1 MAAVLT
7 WVKSKQLFLK
17 IQEGTGDNLS
27 QGDIGNGIVDYVLWN
42 TFSPSDLGIDGELN
56 VVQVDGGMLMLDKT
70 VSAQDAVPDC
80 YNMAFNMPYNDDD
93 VITLMS
99 EED

>member
-17 IQEGTGDNLS
+17 IQEGTGGNLS
-27 QGDIGNGIVDYVLWN
+27 REDICDGIVDYVLWN
-42 TFSPSDLGIDGELN
+42 TFSPADLGIDGELN
-56 VVQVDGGMLMLDKT
+56 LVQVDGGMLMFDKII
-70 VSAQDAVPDC
+70 SAQDAVSGC
-80 YNMAFNMPYNDDD
+80 YNTAFNMPYKDDD